1 MPQVS
6 VYSFQGPA
14 LMVLNR
20 YAHLPGTRFSYEQIE
35 LTAPLDLDASE
46 SASDRPF

>member
-6 VYSFQGPA
+6 AYSFRGSA

-35 LTAPLDLDASE
+35 LTAPLDLEASE
-46 SASDRPF
+46 SATYRPI